1 MQLEPGDRAPDFTR
15 EDHDGNEVSL
25 GDFTGSKLVIYFYPK
40 AFTAGCTTESCD
52 FRDNYQVF
60 RNAGWEIVGVSPDPV
75 GKLSEFKDEY
85 DLPFPLLSDEDHS
98 MADAYGA
105 WGLKMNY
112 GKEYEG
118 IIRST
123 ILVDEDGGVAEAFYN
138 VKATGHAERVMSS
151 IS

>member
-15 EDHDGNEVSL
+15 ADHDGNEVSL

-60 RNAGWEIVGVSPDPV
+60 RNAGWEVVGVSPDPV
-75 GKLSEFKDEY
+75 GKLSEFKDES

-138 VKATGHAERVMSS
+138 VTATGHAERVMSS